1 MEMTKEAMEY
11 LVSLSAPQ
19 VIEVNGETYS
29 KDRLNRISFI
39 PKAEALKLHTL
50 TSLVEYIKSKTDGM
64 DLAMLV
70 HVESPTKVLLYSSLD
85 EDRGRECLVEVN
97 AELPYIGF
105 NKYIDQEEFLI
116 GMQANFLPGKDRDLL
131 LKFAGTVEDKSVAE
145 YGDDGIHI
153 LGDDIDY
160 VVADDGGLRV
170 FDQGVLIGQIGRPG
184 VEEILL
190 AALDAI
196 AHGVHVALGD
206 LSNEYLGRLHVHE
219 RDVEAVIDEE
229 RGVDAVEGLE
239 LGVAA

>member
-145 YGDDGIHI
+145 YGDDGVTQKATIRK
-153 LGDDIDY
+153 GVSSKTDA
-160 VVADDGGLRV
+160 VVPNPVSLKPYRTFFEVDQPESKFIFRMSSDCGIACAIYEADGGKWKSEAMNNV
-170 FDQGVLIGQIGRPG
+170 K
-184 VEEILL
+184 
-190 AALDAI
+190 
-196 AHGVHVALGD
+196 
-206 LSNEYLGRLHVHE
+206 EYLKKELDGIE
-219 RDVEAVIDEE
+219 GFTVIS
-229 RGVDAVEGLE
+229 
-239 LGVAA
+239 